1 VVAAPGWVEVEALLA
16 ELAASQENFVT
27 DNSDSNSISSYE
39 PGRRLRLET
48 GLDSVWVDIE
58 SIRGCWETLERLGR
72 IKRSDVLE
80 PGRRS
85 AFMMALF
92 AQVEGIG
99 QDTRGELQL
108 VLRPSRARP
117 ATPPREP
124 QPAFLSPE

>member
-1 VVAAPGWVEVEALLA
+1 MVTAPGWIEVEALLA

-92 AQVEGIG
+92 QQVEGIR
-99 QDTRGELQL
+99 QERRGELYL
-108 VLRPSRARP
+108 VLK
-117 ATPPREP
+117 PRV
-124 QPAFLSPE
+124 

>member
-1 VVAAPGWVEVEALLA
+1 MTA
-16 ELAASQENFVT
+16 
-27 DNSDSNSISSYE
+27 NSDSNWISSYE

-92 AQVEGIG
+92 QQIDGIR
-99 QDTRGELQL
+99 QERRGELYL
-108 VLRPSRARP
+108 VLKPKHA
-117 ATPPREP
+117 
-124 QPAFLSPE
+124 